1 MRCFQYLCRVPAFLK
16 LHRADT
22 AQRRVNL
29 AMDCKSN
36 VSFLIR
42 QVEIERLLQSSVST
56 RYGHFVRGHDRQLCG
71 NLI

>member
-1 MRCFQYLCRVPAFLK
+1 
-16 LHRADT
+16 
-22 AQRRVNL
+22 
-29 AMDCKSN
+29 MDCKSN